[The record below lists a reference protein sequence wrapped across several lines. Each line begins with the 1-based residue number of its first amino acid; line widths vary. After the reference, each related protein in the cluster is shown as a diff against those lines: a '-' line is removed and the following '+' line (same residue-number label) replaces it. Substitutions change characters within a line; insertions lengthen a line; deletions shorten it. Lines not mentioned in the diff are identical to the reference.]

1 MLYVEVEN
9 TLIYKGDNTMDKIYI
24 KDLEVYGHHGVFQE
38 EKTLGQRFLISL
50 ELSLN
55 LREAGTTDDLT
66 KTVHYGELCHKVEEE
81 FNKESYNLIE
91 KATEKLAEFI
101 LLEYDLVQNV
111 KVKIKKPWAPIG
123 KPLQYVAVEVDR
135 SRHTAYIG
143 VGGNMGDKE
152 KNVRAALELI
162 NNSHHTKI
170 TKTSK
175 FYETKPV
182 GYLQQEDFLN
192 CAIEIKTLL
201 NPLELVTFLLSIEK
215 ELKRERVIRWG
226 PRTVDLDVLLYDDII
241 SSSEEIIIPHP
252 RMQERM
258 FVLESLCDIAPYV
271 MHPILNKPIIQIKAA
286 FKNN

>member
-1 MLYVEVEN
+1 
-9 TLIYKGDNTMDKIYI
+9 MDKMYI
-24 KDLEVYGHHGVFQE
+24 KDLEVYGHHGVFKE

-50 ELSLN
+50 ELFFS
-55 LREAGTTDDLT
+55 LREAGITDDLT
-66 KTVHYGELCHKVEEE
+66 KTVHYGELCQLVEEE
-81 FNKESYNLIE
+81 FNKENYDLIE

-101 LLEYDLVQNV
+101 LLKYDLVQRV

-123 KPLQYVAVEVDR
+123 KPLQYAAVEIDR
-135 SRHTAYIG
+135 KWHTAYIG
-143 VGGNMGDKE
+143 IGGNMGDKE
-152 KNVRAALELI
+152 KNVKESLGLI
-162 NNSHHTKI
+162 NNSYHTKI

-182 GYLQQEDFLN
+182 GYLEQDDFLN

-201 NPLELVTFLLSIEK
+201 NPLELVRFLLSIEK

-241 SSSEEIIIPHP
+241 SSQEEIILPHP

-258 FVLESLCDIAPYV
+258 FVLEPLCDIAPYV
-271 MHPILNKPIIQIKAA
+271 MHPILNKSIIEIKASLTT
-286 FKNN
+286 FQKESLPLL